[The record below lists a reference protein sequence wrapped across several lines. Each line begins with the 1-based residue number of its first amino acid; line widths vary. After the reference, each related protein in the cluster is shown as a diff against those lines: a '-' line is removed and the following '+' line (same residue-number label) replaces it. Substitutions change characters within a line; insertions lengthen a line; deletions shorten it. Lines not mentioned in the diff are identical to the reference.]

1 MAFAPRTS
9 LGQASRRPARL
20 AALLL
25 LLALAAALA
34 AQAPAPPLHE
44 TVSNGV
50 TLSHWSDPD
59 LLSPPGPVAVHLL
72 RLDPRRVDLRLVP
85 ASDRPP
91 AKATVPEI
99 ARQHQA
105 LAAVNAGFF
114 VVATGAPAGLLKVN
128 GRLLSGTPLPRGAVG
143 ILGRS
148 LFHPMRL
155 LFDQVAAAKPAAGG
169 SVEYKT
175 RLGTAPGT
183 WSRARD
189 IVGGAGLLV
198 YDGRATATA
207 DWAAEKM
214 REGFAT
220 ERHPRTMIGV
230 DRSGAIWLVAVD
242 GRNPIVSLGMSF
254 AELQGLA
261 GRLSLRDAL
270 NLDGG
275 GSTTMVVRGAVV
287 NHPSDLTG
295 PRQVSDALLV
305 FPR

>member
-1 MAFAPRTS
+1 MAFAPPSS

-25 LLALAAALA
+25 LLALAAVLP
-34 AQAPAPPLHE
+34 AQAPTPLAE
-44 TVSNGV
+44 KIDNGV
-50 TLSHWSDPD
+50 SLLHWSDPG

-85 ASDRPP
+85 ASDGPP
-91 AKATVPEI
+91 TKATVPDI
-99 ARQHQA
+99 ARRHDA
-105 LAAVNAGFF
+105 LAAVNGGFF
-114 VVATGAPAGLLKVN
+114 VVATGAPAGLLKVK
-128 GRLLSGTPLPRGAVG
+128 GRLLSGTRLPRGAVG
-143 ILGRS
+143 ILGGS

-155 LFDQVAAAKPAAGG
+155 VFDQVAAAKPAAGG
-169 SVEYKT
+169 NIQYRT
-175 RLGTAPGT
+175 RLGTATGT

-198 YDGRATATA
+198 HDGRPTTTD

-242 GRNPIVSLGMSF
+242 GRNPLVSLGMSF

-261 GRLSLRDAL
+261 GLLSLRYAL

-275 GSTTMVVRGAVV
+275 GSTTMVVRGVVV
-287 NHPSDLTG
+287 NRPSDITG
-295 PRQVSDALLV
+295 PRPVSDALLV